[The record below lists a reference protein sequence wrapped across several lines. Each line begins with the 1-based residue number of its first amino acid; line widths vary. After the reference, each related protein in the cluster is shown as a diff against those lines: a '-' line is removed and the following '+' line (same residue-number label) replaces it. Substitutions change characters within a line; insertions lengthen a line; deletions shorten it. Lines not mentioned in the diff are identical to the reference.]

1 MFPGLA
7 RRADFL
13 VLDQNPLE
21 THYNAQY
28 ILRFAEQG
36 EDLDRQVTKQETEL
50 SMTIA
55 IKALPEAECGRC
67 PEKYS
72 FGTVFSDHMF
82 TQLYDAG
89 QGWHDA
95 QIHSF
100 GNLSLHP
107 AAAVLHYSQE
117 IFEGLK
123 AYRRKDGGINLF
135 RPEAN
140 AERFNRS
147 ARRMVMPEVD
157 VAFHVD
163 AMKQLVHL
171 DGAWV
176 PGDEGSSLY
185 IRPTM
190 IATTPKLGLGAALSY
205 LHFIITGPAGPYYP
219 QGFNPVSVYV
229 SHEYR
234 RAVKG
239 GVGEAK
245 TGGNYA
251 ASLYVS
257 EAAAKQGY
265 TQVLWL
271 DAMEGRHVEEVG
283 AMNICFVYDGDL
295 IKTPTLSGS
304 ILPGITRDSL
314 LKLAPTLGY
323 EVEEARLDIHE
334 ILADI
339 ASGRITEVFG
349 CGTAAVVSPVG
360 LIAMQDKEYEIN
372 GGETG
377 PVARRLFD
385 KLMAIQYG
393 DAEDPFGWVVPVD

>member
-1 MFPGLA
+1 M
-7 RRADFL
+7 
-13 VLDQNPLE
+13 NIE
-21 THYNAQY
+21 IH
-28 ILRFAEQG
+28 
-36 EDLDRQVTKQETEL
+36 
-50 SMTIA
+50 
-55 IKALPEAECGRC
+55 ALPLAERGRC
-67 PEKYS
+67 PEKYA
-72 FGTVFSDHMF
+72 FGTLFADHMF
-82 TQLYDAG
+82 TQSFQAG
-89 QGWHDA
+89 QGWHGA
-95 QIHSF
+95 EIKPLE
-100 GNLSLHP
+100 NLSLHP

-135 RPEAN
+135 RPGAN
-140 AERFNRS
+140 AARFNRS

-157 VAFHVD
+157 EAFHVE
-163 AMKQLVHL
+163 AVRQLVNL
-171 DGAWV
+171 DSAWV
-176 PGDEGSSLY
+176 PGDPGSSLY

-190 IATTPKLGLGAALSY
+190 IATTPKLGLGAAVGY

-219 QGFNPVSVYV
+219 QGFSPVSVYV

-234 RAVKG
+234 RAVRG

-251 ASLYVS
+251 ASLYCS
-257 EAAAKQGY
+257 EAAAKEGY

-271 DAMEGRHVEEVG
+271 DAIEGRHIEEVG
-283 AMNICFVYDGDL
+283 AMNICFVYEGQL

-314 LKLAPTLGY
+314 LMLAPTLGY

-339 ASGRITEVFG
+339 DQGRITEVFG

-360 LIAMQDKEYEIN
+360 MIAMKDRQYAIN

-385 KLMAIQYG
+385 ELMAIQYG
-393 DAEDPFGWVVPVD
+393 DSEDPFGWVVPVD

>member
-1 MFPGLA
+1 MEI
-7 RRADFL
+7 
-13 VLDQNPLE
+13 N
-21 THYNAQY
+21 
-28 ILRFAEQG
+28 
-36 EDLDRQVTKQETEL
+36 
-50 SMTIA
+50 
-55 IKALPEAECGRC
+55 ALPEAERGRC

-72 FGTVFSDHMF
+72 FGTGFADHMF
-82 TQLYDAG
+82 SQVYDAG

-95 QIHSF
+95 QIRPLE
-100 GNLSLHP
+100 NLSLHP

-135 RPEAN
+135 RPDAN
-140 AERFNRS
+140 AARFNRS
-147 ARRMVMPEVD
+147 AARMVMPQVD
-157 VAFHVD
+157 EAFHVE
-163 AMKQLVHL
+163 AIRQLVSL
-171 DGAWV
+171 DRAWV
-176 PGDEGSSLY
+176 PGDAGSSLY
-185 IRPTM
+185 IRPAM
-190 IATTPKLGLGAALSY
+190 IATSPKLGLGAAAAY
-205 LHFIITGPAGPYYP
+205 MHFIITGPAGPYYP

-229 SHEYR
+229 SDVCR

-251 ASLYVS
+251 ASLFVS
-257 EAAAKQGY
+257 EEVAKKGY

-271 DAMEGRHVEEVG
+271 DAIEGRYVEEVG
-283 AMNICFVYDGDL
+283 AMNICFVYEGKL
-295 IKTPTLSGS
+295 IKTPALSGS

-323 EVEEARLDIHE
+323 EVEEARLDIHQV
-334 ILADI
+334 LADI
-339 ASGRITEVFG
+339 DSGKITEVFG

-360 LIAMQDKEYEIN
+360 LMAMQDREYPIN

-385 KLMAIQYG
+385 SLMAIQYG
-393 DAEDPFGWVVPVD
+393 DAEDPFGWVMDVGRD

>member
-1 MFPGLA
+1 M
-7 RRADFL
+7 
-13 VLDQNPLE
+13 
-21 THYNAQY
+21 
-28 ILRFAEQG
+28 
-36 EDLDRQVTKQETEL
+36 K
-50 SMTIA
+50 IA
-55 IKALPEAECGRC
+55 VNALPEPKRGRC

-72 FGTVFSDHMF
+72 FGTGFADHMF
-82 TQLYDAG
+82 TQVYDAG
-89 QGWHDA
+89 EGWHDA
-95 QIHSF
+95 EIKPF
-100 GNLSLHP
+100 GHLSLHP

-135 RPEAN
+135 RPDAN
-140 AERFNRS
+140 AARFNRS
-147 ARRMVMPEVD
+147 AHRMVMPEVD
-157 VAFHVD
+157 AEFHVQ
-163 AMKQLVHL
+163 AMRQLVGL
-171 DGAWV
+171 DRAWV
-176 PGDEGSSLY
+176 PGDPGSSLY

-190 IATTPKLGLGAALSY
+190 IATTPKLGLGAAASY

-251 ASLYVS
+251 ASLYCS
-257 EAAAKQGY
+257 EAAVKQGY

-271 DAMEGRHVEEVG
+271 DAIEGRHIEEVG
-283 AMNICFVYDGDL
+283 AMNICFVYDGSL

-323 EVEEARLDIHE
+323 EVAEERLDIHE

-339 ASGRITEVFG
+339 DSGKITEVFG

-360 LIAMQDKEYEIN
+360 MIAMQDKEYEIN

-377 PVARRLFD
+377 PVARKLFD
-385 KLMAIQYG
+385 ELMAIQYG
-393 DAEDPFGWVVPVD
+393 DAEDPFGWVVPV